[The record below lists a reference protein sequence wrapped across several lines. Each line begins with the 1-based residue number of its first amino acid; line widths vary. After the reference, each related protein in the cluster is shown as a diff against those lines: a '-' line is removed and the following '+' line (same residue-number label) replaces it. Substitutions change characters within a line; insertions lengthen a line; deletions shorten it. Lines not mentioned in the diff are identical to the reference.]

1 MYVSKT
7 IINSVG
13 RKSSIVVSRMGVY
26 SLRISRFSTP
36 STSRAS
42 LSSIADGSGFDKIGC
57 VGLGLMGHG
66 ICQVA
71 ATSGIHSKIIAF
83 EQEQRF
89 LDSGNERIIKSI
101 DKLVEKGKMTLDNA
115 NDAMGKIEFTTNVD
129 ALSDADFIVEAVVEN
144 IDLKKDLYTTL
155 GNICRPE
162 TIFASNTSSLSIG
175 EMAAFSGRPDKF
187 LGVHF
192 FNPVQVNFPHFR
204 KLAIYSL
211 RGKRKCA
218 RWCLICQFFVASQ
231 IMKVVEVIKTD
242 ETDPV
247 VLEKGLK
254 WVEEI
259 GKVSVVCDDTPGFIV
274 NRILVPML
282 MQSMT
287 LIDRQV
293 ASVKDVDAAMKLGC
307 GHPMGP
313 LHLADYIGLDTC
325 YFIVKGWMEKYPNE
339 SDFFIPACLQVMVEA
354 GNLGRKTGK
363 GFYHWEGEKVGDPV
377 E

>member
-1 MYVSKT
+1 MFASKL
-7 IINSVG
+7 ISNSTAAG
-13 RKSSIVVSRMGVY
+13 RKSSAFVATCVAVGRNSY
-26 SLRISRFSTP
+26 FST
-36 STSRAS
+36 TTTRR
-42 LSSIADGSGFDKIGC
+42 SSNTTTTTTIDSSGFDKIGC

-71 ATSGIHSKIIAF
+71 ATSGVHSKIIAF

-89 LDSGNERIIKSI
+89 LDSGNDRILKSI
-101 DKLVEKGKMTLDNA
+101 DKLVEKGKLTLDSA
-115 NDAMGKIEFTTNVD
+115 NDAMGRIEFTTDMD
-129 ALSDADFIVEAVVEN
+129 ALRDVDLVVEAVIEN
-144 IDLKKDLYTTL
+144 IDLKKDLYTSL
-155 GNICRPE
+155 GEICKPE

-175 EMAAFSGRPDKF
+175 EMAAFSGRPDRF

-192 FNPVQVNFPHFR
+192 FNPVQ
-204 KLAIYSL
+204 L
-211 RGKRKCA
+211 
-218 RWCLICQFFVASQ
+218 
-231 IMKVVEVIKTD
+231 MKVVEVIKTD
-242 ETDPV
+242 DTDPI

-259 GKVSVVCDDTPGFIV
+259 GKVSVLCGDTPGFIV

-282 MQSMT
+282 MQSMS
-287 LIDRQV
+287 LIDRKD
-293 ASVKDVDAAMKLGC
+293 ASVKDIDVAMKLGC

-325 YFIVKGWMEKYPNE
+325 YFIVSGWMEKYPDE
-339 SDFFIPACLQVMVEA
+339 SDFFIPACLQANIEA

-363 GFYHWEGEKVGDPV
+363 GFYHWEGEKRGDPV